1 MYMYLPICVHLVKV
15 LFTIKLVIIPIHVL
29 GLNFDQIQHPFTE
42 QQNKENRTINNF
54 DSYYIHLHKIS
65 AIEKSNIVTKSD
77 LQPAL

>member
-1 MYMYLPICVHLVKV
+1 MAICVHLVKG
-15 LFTIKLVIIPIHVL
+15 FITIKLVIVLIHVL

-77 LQPAL
+77 LKAAL